1 MIRAFQWDLARQ
13 VERLDWLLA
22 QLPRY
27 ADWGYQELH
36 LHLED
41 AVEYPR
47 LPFVARKDAYSYR
60 EFGRLV
66 ETATS
71 FGIKVVP
78 IVNLLGHTQYLIK
91 TPELRDLNELRAD
104 DGSPLDRG
112 QICPLH
118 PRTLEIAEKLLRD
131 VAPFCTAGKVHV
143 GLDESF
149 HLGKHPLSQREVADI
164 GLAAHFANYV
174 HRLHELTSSLGLGF
188 NMWADMLYFLP
199 DAIPRL
205 PSKITAYEWYYHSFR
220 RLPRVEMFN
229 FAEVDVATP
238 LLRRG
243 ISLYGCPMNGA
254 FRHEPLPHFSDRLA
268 NIRSWW
274 AYSHKI
280 RASGFLVSSWEPSW
294 LCPELTTAIDAAAAS
309 LWLEPETA
317 APEKMLERGFAR
329 AFGKQH
335 AAAAR
340 LALACDR
347 FPFTGYTRWEINER
361 WDVISRRESLANY
374 RREERYFTAL
384 ANKARRQRAPISL
397 RASIELRQYLAQ
409 RDVWVRETSRAP
421 AASNRRISDG
431 RLPHFDRFAA
441 ALRAGLRAARRMW
454 GRTRDAN
461 TPGPNEVRLLTDA
474 ARLHALARGEAVF
487 GGEWQLCYS
496 VWNFAP
502 ASQRVSVEQLQ
513 SDGTWKSLQACH
525 TIEFQT
531 AFAHPRSAVIRE
543 HAAPVE
549 WNGKSAGRPKLRFVL
564 SGIGQV
570 KVGRV
575 ELRSRSDRISIKL
588 KQPWR
593 ILGRPA
599 PRATWVNLNHLVYW
613 EVEFSTVREHGQKK
627 GRGAFPDLRK
637 VTLERTV

>member
-41 AVEYPR
+41 AVEYPS

-60 EFGRLV
+60 QFGRLV
-66 ETATS
+66 EAATNV
-71 FGIKVVP
+71 GIKVVP

-104 DGSPLDRG
+104 DGSPRERG

-131 VAPFCTAGKVHV
+131 MAPFCTAGKVHA

-149 HLGKHPLSQREVADI
+149 HLGEHPLSQKEVAEI

-174 HRLHELTSSLGLGF
+174 HRLHELTNSLRLEF

-199 DAIPRL
+199 EAIPLL
-205 PSKITAYEWYYHSFR
+205 PSKITAYEWYYHAFR

-229 FAEVDVATP
+229 FAEVDVAIP
-238 LLRRG
+238 LRERG

-254 FRHEPLPHFSDRLA
+254 FRYEPLPHFSDRLA

-274 AYSHKI
+274 AYAHKI
-280 RASGFLVSSWEPSW
+280 HASGFLVSSWESSW
-294 LCPELTTAIDAAAAS
+294 LAPELTTVIDAAAAS
-309 LWLEPETA
+309 LWLEPEISSSA
-317 APEKMLERGFAR
+317 EMLTRGFAR

-335 AAAAR
+335 AAAAK

-347 FPFTGYTRWEINER
+347 FPFTGYTRWEINDR
-361 WDVISRRESLANY
+361 WDVISRRESLASY
-374 RREERYFTAL
+374 RREKRYFTAL
-384 ANKARRQRAPISL
+384 ASKARQLRAPISL
-397 RASIELRQYLAQ
+397 RASIELRRYLAQ
-409 RDVWVRETSRAP
+409 RDVWVRETSNASAR
-421 AASNRRISDG
+421 SNRSG
-431 RLPHFDRFAA
+431 EDRKPVVHPKEFIT
-441 ALRAGLRAARRMW
+441 ALNQGLGAARTMW
-454 GRTRDAN
+454 RRTRDAHER
-461 TPGPNEVRLLTDA
+461 GPNENRLLSDA
-474 ARLHALARGEAVF
+474 ARLKAFARGEPVF

-496 VWNFAP
+496 VKNFAP

-513 SDGTWKSLQACH
+513 PDGTWKTLQACH

-531 AFAHPRSAVIRE
+531 AYAHPRSSVVRE

-549 WNGKSAGRPKLRFVL
+549 WNGAPTALPKLRFAL
-564 SGIGQV
+564 TGIGQV
-570 KVGRV
+570 KIGRV
-575 ELRSRSDRISIKL
+575 ELRRGGKTLLTKSPRG
-588 KQPWR
+588 WF
-593 ILGRPA
+593 ILGA
-599 PRATWVNLNHLVYW
+599 RAAKSGWPDPSRVITRAIK
-613 EVEFSTVREHGQKK
+613 FP
-627 GRGAFPDLRK
+627 GRNR
-637 VTLERTV
+637 